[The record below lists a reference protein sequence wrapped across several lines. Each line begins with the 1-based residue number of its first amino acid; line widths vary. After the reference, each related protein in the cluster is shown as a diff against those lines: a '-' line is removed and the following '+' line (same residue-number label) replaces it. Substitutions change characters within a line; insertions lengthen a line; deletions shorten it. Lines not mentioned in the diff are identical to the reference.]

1 MNGGAVSTHAHRH
14 RNMPHAFEGR
24 GSRLYDFVSRRVLRR
39 MYRRLA
45 HDVAAAAPR
54 GAEVLDVG
62 TGPGVLLLELA
73 GLRPDLRLTGV
84 DLSADMIA
92 ATTRNLA
99 AHDNATARVGD
110 VTALPFPDDSFDLV
124 VSSFSAH
131 HWDHPEAAVPEL
143 ARVLRP
149 GGRLRVY
156 DFRFAPFDLLTSTAA
171 ERGLFTAEPPRRDPV
186 RTGVPFLR
194 RCSLLVLAA

>member
-1 MNGGAVSTHAHRH
+1 MHEH
-14 RNMPHAFEGR
+14 RNMPHLFEGR
-24 GSRLYDFVSRRVLRR
+24 GSGFYDFVARRVLRR

-45 HDVAAAAPR
+45 RDIAAAAPE
-54 GAEVLDVG
+54 GAAVLDVG
-62 TGPGVLLLELA
+62 TGPGVLLVELA
-73 GLRPDLRLTGV
+73 RLRPDLRLTGV
-84 DLSADMIA
+84 DLSADMVA
-92 ATTRNLA
+92 AAARNLGA
-99 AHDNATARVGD
+99 RANATARVGD

-156 DFRFAPFDLLTSTAA
+156 DFAFAPFDLLTGTAG
-171 ERGLFTAEPPRRDPV
+171 ERGLFTGEPPRRDPV
-186 RTGVPFLR
+186 TTGVPFFR
-194 RCSLLVLAA
+194 RCTRLVLAA